1 MDLWPAAAGIAGY
14 NLVRIMDGHLFSMLF
29 DVR

>member
-1 MDLWPAAAGIAGY
+1 MDLWHLAAGIAGY
-14 NLVRIMDGHLFSMLF
+14 NLVKIMDGHLFSMLF